1 MDMKKLFFVFLFCCV
16 SAFVSNAQNQTAY
29 FSPGVIHLKNGEK
42 MECFINCNSLLYS
55 SPVDYRFSEKDKI
68 KEMDPEKIHS
78 IVVPADNGE
87 VYIVKNVGYLN
98 YKDYLSGKNKE
109 LKHLEV

>member
-55 SPVDYRFSEKDKI
+55 SPVDYRLSEKDKI
-68 KEMDPEKIHS
+68 KEMDPEK
-78 IVVPADNGE
+78 
-87 VYIVKNVGYLN
+87 YIV
-98 YKDYLSGKNKE
+98 LSCRLTTGKFTL
-109 LKHLEV
+109 LKMSVI

>member
-16 SAFVSNAQNQTAY
+16 SAFVANAQNQIAY

-55 SPVDYRFSEKDKI
+55 SPVDYRLSEKDKI
-68 KEMDPEKIHS
+68 KEMDPEK
-78 IVVPADNGE
+78 
-87 VYIVKNVGYLN
+87 YIV
-98 YKDYLSGKNKE
+98 LSCLLTTVMFTL
-109 LKHLEV
+109 LKMSVI